1 MSTYGNTSRHDHHD
15 TRRANPMGAYVTT
28 AGVALFTIATFLGW
42 IQTDDKSFSGYEAD
56 TVIPFTAYLGIGF
69 AAALLYAAKRA
80 TRRQHRGLSLSSMA
94 AGVAATG
101 LALSYLFEV
110 PGGAERKASFDTEFG
125 VYLGLIGALVW
136 ALGSF
141 LLAKEPEG
149 DIERTHVDARGADH
163 GTTHGTTHGTDHGT
177 THGTTRGTEHQG
189 DHRPP
194 GTAGN

>member
-1 MSTYGNTSRHDHHD
+1 MSTYGNTSRHEHDD

-28 AGVALFTIATFLGW
+28 AGAVIFLIATFLAW

-94 AGVAATG
+94 AGIAATG

-110 PGGAERKASFDTEFG
+110 PGGAERKAGFDTEIG
-125 VYLGLIGALVW
+125 VYVGLVGALVW
-136 ALGSF
+136 AIGSF

-149 DIERTHVDARGADH
+149 DIERTHVDTHVDARGTAH
-163 GTTHGTTHGTDHGT
+163 
-177 THGTTRGTEHQG
+177 GTEHRG
-189 DHRPP
+189 DHRPT
-194 GTAGN
+194 GNAGN

>member
-1 MSTYGNTSRHDHHD
+1 MSNHGNTTRHDHD

-28 AGVALFTIATFLGW
+28 AGALIFLIATFLGW
-42 IQTDDKSFSGYEAD
+42 IQTDEKSFSGYEAD

-94 AGVAATG
+94 AGIAATG

-110 PGGAERKASFDTEFG
+110 PGGAERKAGFDTEIG
-125 VYLGLIGALVW
+125 VYVGLIGALVW
-136 ALGSF
+136 AVGSF

-149 DIERTHVDARGADH
+149 DIERTHVDTHVDAR
-163 GTTHGTTHGTDHGT
+163 GTTHGTTA
-177 THGTTRGTEHQG
+177 HQG
-189 DHRPP
+189 DHRPT

>member
-1 MSTYGNTSRHDHHD
+1 MDNMSTRGNAPHRDHYD
-15 TRRANPMGAYVTT
+15 PRRANPMGAYVTT

-94 AGVAATG
+94 AGIAATG

-110 PGGAERKASFDTEFG
+110 PGGAERKAGFDTEFG

-136 ALGSF
+136 AVGSY

-149 DIERTHVDARGADH
+149 DIERTHVDTHVDAR
-163 GTTHGTTHGTDHGT
+163 GTTHGT
-177 THGTTRGTEHQG
+177 EHKG
-189 DHRPP
+189 DHRPT